1 MKRRADGIPLRVKAS
16 QAVSR
21 HEAFSGSVPLAKL
34 PRLAASLA
42 ETSGRLQVELQA
54 TRDSEGQDWLHGE
67 IRGRL
72 PLTCQRGLHAFDWN
86 CDVALS
92 LCLVETEAEEEKLL
106 KECESYL
113 VQDDQLP
120 LLDLVEDEVLLA
132 LPMMP
137 RCDDPECAKR
147 LLKGS
152 PVGAAHGREALK

>member
-21 HEAFSGSVPLAKL
+21 REAFAGSVPLAKL

-42 ETSGRLQVELQA
+42 ESSGTLQVELQA
-54 TRDSEGQDWLHGE
+54 TRDDEGQDWLHGE

-72 PLTCQRGLHAFDWN
+72 PLTCQRGLHIFDWH

-92 LCLVETEAEEEKLL
+92 LCLVETEAEEEKLQ
-106 KECESYL
+106 KDTESYL
-113 VQDDQLP
+113 VEDDELP
-120 LLDLVEDEVLLA
+120 LRDLVEEEVLLA

-137 RCDDPECAKR
+137 RCEDPDCVKR
-147 LLKGS
+147 LIK
-152 PVGAAHGREALK
+152 K

>member
-21 HEAFSGSVPLAKL
+21 REAFAGSVPLAKL

-42 ETSGRLQVELQA
+42 QSAGTLQVELQA
-54 TRDSEGQDWLHGE
+54 TRDEEGQEWLHGE

-72 PLTCQRGLHAFDWN
+72 PLTCQRGLHDFDWN

-92 LCLVETEAEEEKLL
+92 LALVESEAEENKLL
-106 KECESYL
+106 KDTESYL
-113 VQDDQLP
+113 VEGDELP
-120 LLDLVEDEVLLA
+120 LRDLVEEEVLLA

-137 RCDDPECAKR
+137 RCEDPDCVKR
-147 LLKGS
+147 LIK
-152 PVGAAHGREALK
+152 K

>member
-16 QAVSR
+16 QAVLR
-21 HEAFSGSVPLAKL
+21 HEAFAGSVPLAKL

-42 ETSGRLQVELQA
+42 QSSGTLQVELQA
-54 TRDSEGQDWLHGE
+54 TRDDEGQEWLHGE

-72 PLTCQRGLHAFDWN
+72 PLTCQRGLHAFDWD

-92 LCLVETEAEEEKLL
+92 LALVESEAEEEKLL

-113 VQDDQLP
+113 VQDDELP
-120 LLDLVEDEVLLA
+120 LRDLVEEEVLLA

-137 RCDDPECAKR
+137 RCDDPDCIKR
-147 LLKGS
+147 LTK
-152 PVGAAHGREALK
+152 R

>member
-21 HEAFSGSVPLAKL
+21 REAFAGSVPLAKL

-42 ETSGRLQVELQA
+42 ESSGTLQVELQA
-54 TRDSEGQDWLHGE
+54 TRDDEGQDWLHGE

-72 PLTCQRGLHAFDWN
+72 PLTCQRGLHIFDWH

-106 KECESYL
+106 KDTESYL
-113 VQDDQLP
+113 VEDDELP
-120 LLDLVEDEVLLA
+120 LRDLVEEEVLLA

-137 RCDDPECAKR
+137 RCEDPDCVKR
-147 LLKGS
+147 LIK
-152 PVGAAHGREALK
+152 K

>member
-21 HEAFSGSVPLAKL
+21 REAFSGSVPLAKL

-42 ETSGRLQVELQA
+42 ETTGTLQVELQA
-54 TRDSEGQDWLHGE
+54 TRDEEGQDWLHGE
-67 IRGRL
+67 IRGHL
-72 PLTCQRGLHAFDWN
+72 PLTCQRGLHAFNWN

-92 LCLVETEAEEEKLL
+92 LCLVENESDEERLL

-113 VQDDQLP
+113 VRDDELP
-120 LLDLVEDEVLLA
+120 LRDLVEEEVLLA

-137 RCDDPECAKR
+137 RCDDPDCARR
-147 LLKGS
+147 LAEGS
-152 PVGAAHGREALK
+152 FAGAAHGREALK

>member
-21 HEAFSGSVPLAKL
+21 REAFAGSVPLAKL

-42 ETSGRLQVELQA
+42 GSSGTLQVELQA
-54 TRDSEGQDWLHGE
+54 TRDDEGQDWLHGE

-72 PLTCQRGLHAFDWN
+72 PLTCQRGLHIFDWH

-106 KECESYL
+106 KDTESYL
-113 VQDDQLP
+113 VEDDELP
-120 LLDLVEDEVLLA
+120 LRDLVEEEVLLA

-137 RCDDPECAKR
+137 RCEDPDCVKR
-147 LLKGS
+147 LIK
-152 PVGAAHGREALK
+152 K